1 MKDKRLFFITGS
13 PSVGK
18 TTVLLKTMEVL
29 KKLGLKVG
37 GIVSREVREEGVRVG
52 FEVVDVEAGRR
63 GWLAHVN
70 QPDGPAIGKYRV
82 NLKDLE
88 TVGAD
93 AIRNAVINAQIIII
107 DEVGPMELHSLAFK
121 EAVVQ
126 ALNSNKPV
134 LGVIHQ
140 RARDPLINTIK
151 ARDDAEIIEVT
162 HENRERI
169 HNLLIN
175 KINQVIKEKPQS
187 IGQQNKGLLQS

>member
-18 TTVLLKTMEVL
+18 TTILLKTMEAL

-37 GIVSREVREEGVRVG
+37 GITSREVREEGVRVG
-52 FEVVDVEAGRR
+52 FEIVDLETERR
-63 GWLAHVN
+63 GWLAQVN
-70 QPDGPAIGKYRV
+70 QPDGPAVGKYRV
-82 NLKDLE
+82 NLRDLE

-187 IGQQNKGLLQS
+187 IS

>member
-1 MKDKRLFFITGS
+1 MKGKRLLFLTGS
-13 PSVGK
+13 PGVGK
-18 TTVLLKTMEVL
+18 TTVLLRTMEAL
-29 KKLGLKVG
+29 KNMGFKAG
-37 GIVSREVREEGVRVG
+37 GIISREIREGRARVG
-52 FEVVDVEAGRR
+52 FEIVDLEAGRR

-70 QPDGPAIGKYRV
+70 QPEGPVLGKYRV
-82 NLKDLE
+82 NLRDLE

-107 DEVGPMELHSLAFK
+107 DEVGPMELNSSAFK

-126 ALNSNKPV
+126 ALNSGKPV

-162 HENRERI
+162 RENRERI

-175 KINQVIKEKPQS
+175 KINQVIKEKPKS
-187 IGQQNKGLLQS
+187 IG

>member
-1 MKDKRLFFITGS
+1 MKGKRLFFITGS

-18 TTVLLKTMEVL
+18 TTVLLKAIEAL

-37 GIVSREVREEGVRVG
+37 GIISREVREEGVRVG
-52 FEVVDVEAGRR
+52 FEIVDVEATRR

-93 AIRNAVINAQIIII
+93 AIRNAVKNAQIVII
-107 DEVGPMELHSLAFK
+107 DEVGSMELHSLAFK

-162 HENRERI
+162 RENRERI

-175 KINQVIKEKPQS
+175 KINQIIKEKPQS
-187 IGQQNKGLLQS
+187 IG